1 MKLTHNQPMNI
12 LFLCTANMHR
22 SRTAEDFFRT
32 ELPLNLYKSAGL
44 SEKEC
49 RRNGTVLCT
58 EALLDWA
65 DQVYVFEQKH
75 LDRIQAYTREQY
87 LNKIICL
94 NIPDIY
100 QYMQPKLIEELEP
113 LRSRLSESVRNKQ

>member
-49 RRNGTVLCT
+49 LRNNSVLCT
-58 EALLDWA
+58 DAMLDWA
-65 DQVYVFEQKH
+65 DQVHVFEQKH
-75 LDRIQAYTREQY
+75 LDRIQAYTSEKF
-87 LNKIICL
+87 LDKIYCL
-94 NIPDIY
+94 DIADIY
-100 QYMQPKLIEELEP
+100 QYMQPELIKELEP
-113 LRSRLSESVRNKQ
+113 LRSMLG